1 MAHLDQS
8 NSLLEADVFVFTQFF
23 LDGVK
28 QVDGGIE
35 LVMATFI
42 QMIKLAQYGK

>member
-8 NSLLEADVFVFTQFF
+8 NFLLVADVFAFTQFYR
-23 LDGVK
+23 DGVK

-42 QMIKLAQYGK
+42 QMIKLVRYGK

>member
-1 MAHLDQS
+1 MAHLVQS
-8 NSLLEADVFVFTQFF
+8 NSLLAADVFAFTQFF
-23 LDGVK
+23 PDGVK
-28 QVDGGIE
+28 QADGGIE

>member
-1 MAHLDQS
+1 
-8 NSLLEADVFVFTQFF
+8 LEADVFVFTQFSQ
-23 LDGVK
+23 DGVK

>member
-1 MAHLDQS
+1 M
-8 NSLLEADVFVFTQFF
+8 QFS
-23 LDGVK
+23 LDGAK

>member
-1 MAHLDQS
+1 MAHLVQS
-8 NSLLEADVFVFTQFF
+8 NSLLVADVFASMQFF
-23 LDGVK
+23 QDGAK

>member
-8 NSLLEADVFVFTQFF
+8 NSLLAADVFVFTQFF